1 MKSKHEVAREVLAP
15 FFTPTQVSHQKN
27 NLSSLPSKANPI
39 VNFLGKKL
47 KQIIFSSSD

>member
-15 FFTPTQVSHQKN
+15 FFTPTQVNLKKN

-39 VNFLGKKL
+39 AKFLGKN
-47 KQIIFSSSD
+47 